1 MKFTDGY
8 WQLQEGVQARYPA
21 QVYDVAAEP
30 EALTVYAPTRKIEH
44 RGDTLNEPLLT
55 VRAHPPQMSSRWR

>member
-1 MKFTDGY
+1 MVTGM
-8 WQLQEGVQARYPA
+8 LREGVQARYPA
-21 QVYDVAAEP
+21 QVYDVVAEP

-55 VRAHPPQMSSRWR
+55 VRCSHPHPTSSRCR